1 MEDDRRAARLSWGF
15 VAVCLALVVAGWAPR
30 LPLRPPPPVPESP
43 PIEVAVQ
50 GEVRSPGRYAL
61 PWGARVGDLVAAAG
75 GLMADAAV
83 DLLDPV
89 APLVDG
95 ALVRV
100 PARTTDLPGGRISL
114 NEASLPELESLP
126 GIGPALAARIVAARP
141 FHGIDELERVSGIGP
156 ATMRRL
162 RDRIAP

>member
-1 MEDDRRAARLSWGF
+1 VEDDRRARHLSWGF
-15 VAVCLALVVAGWAPR
+15 VAACLVLVVAGWAPR
-30 LPLRPPPPVPESP
+30 LPLRPPAPVPETP
-43 PIEVAVQ
+43 AIEVAVQ
-50 GEVRSPGRYAL
+50 GEVRTPGRYAL

-75 GLMADAAV
+75 GLTAAAAPDLV
-83 DLLDPV
+83 DPA

-95 ALVRV
+95 ALVHV
-100 PARTTDLPGGRISL
+100 PARRSDLPGGRISL

-126 GIGPALAARIVAARP
+126 GIGPALAARIVDARP
-141 FHGIDELERVSGIGP
+141 FHAVDELERVSGIGP

>member
-1 MEDDRRAARLSWGF
+1 VEEERRAARLSWGF
-15 VAVCLALVVAGWAPR
+15 VVACGVLVVAGWAPR
-30 LPLRPPPPVPESP
+30 LPLRPPPPVPDTP

-50 GEVRSPGRYAL
+50 GAVRAPGRYVL
-61 PWGARVGDLVAAAG
+61 PWGARVGDLVDAAG
-75 GLMADAAV
+75 GPTADAAL
-83 DLLDPV
+83 DLIDPV

-95 ALVRV
+95 DRVHV
-100 PARTTDLPGGRISL
+100 PARRADLPGGRISL

-141 FHGIDELERVSGIGP
+141 FHAIDELERVSGIGP
-156 ATMRRL
+156 ATMERL